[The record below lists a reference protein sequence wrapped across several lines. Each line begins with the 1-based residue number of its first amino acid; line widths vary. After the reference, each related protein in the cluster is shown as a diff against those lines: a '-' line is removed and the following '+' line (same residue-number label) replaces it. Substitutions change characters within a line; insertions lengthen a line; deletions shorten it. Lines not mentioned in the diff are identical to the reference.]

1 MLGKLFKHTTTTAA
15 SAPCTGQRMFSRAD
29 IIKGL
34 DKSKISRR
42 AFIKKELTEN
52 PEFFKAFPHMQVVLA
67 PKVEKEE
74 TSSKKVSGEENLADN
89 AEYHE
94 DMHLGFKD
102 PSGKPEAGYF
112 ESLLHHHNH
121 NMAPREKE
129 EIHRQNEK
137 NIVDAYESPTGPFK
151 WLSSKELN

>member
-1 MLGKLFKHTTTTAA
+1 MLGKLFKHTNTIAA
-15 SAPCTGQRMFSRAD
+15 STTGQRLFSRAD

-67 PKVEKEE
+67 PKVERED
-74 TSSKKVSGEENLADN
+74 TSSKKVSGDENPADA

-94 DMHLGFKD
+94 DMHLGFKN
-102 PSGKPEAGYF
+102 PNGKPEAGYF

-129 EIHRQNEK
+129 EIHRQNE
-137 NIVDAYESPTGPFK
+137 
-151 WLSSKELN
+151 